1 MGFFNKNKLYLAFF
15 CKKIDFYLN
24 ILYNLYDYIYTYKM
38 YLKRGRAMTVVKV
51 SEFRSDISDYANKVA
66 YEGERICVE
75 RNNKPLFAVVP
86 IDDMKL
92 LEQLEDQMDLELA
105 KEALK
110 KGKFISFGSL
120 KRELGL

>member
-1 MGFFNKNKLYLAFF
+1 
-15 CKKIDFYLN
+15 
-24 ILYNLYDYIYTYKM
+24 
-38 YLKRGRAMTVVKV
+38 MTTVKV

-66 YEGERICVE
+66 YAGERICVE

-86 IDDMKL
+86 IDDMRL

-110 KGKFISFGSL
+110 KGKFVSFGSL